1 VYRIV
6 IDMYRTWIGMRCK
19 NCESENIVKNGSV
32 KGVQVYK
39 CKNCGHRFTEG
50 SDFPR
55 MRTQS
60 RIISSSIDLYF
71 EGLSVRKIQTQI
83 KKLFGVDVSQVA
95 VWKWI
100 MKYSALVSRYVETLS
115 PQVLG
120 VYHLDETAIKC
131 KGVQKWFWEMIDEQT
146 KMIVSS
152 HLSNSRTTEDAV
164 KVLEKSVRITKRK
177 PTSIYC
183 DGLPAYVDGYN
194 KVFHTMKKEGRPE
207 LIRSIG
213 IRNIHNQNAVERLHA
228 TLKDRLRP
236 TRGLKDF
243 ETVKTLLDGWVV
255 HYNYVRRHQTLKMTP
270 AQASGLNVEPD
281 WNKLVKEATKEE
293 TLKERDMSKRIVEVI
308 AQ

>member
-1 VYRIV
+1 
-6 IDMYRTWIGMRCK
+6 MYRMWIGMQCK
-19 NCESENIVKNGSV
+19 NCESENIVKNGTV

-39 CKNCGHRFTEG
+39 CKICGHRFTEG

-152 HLSNSRTTEDAV
+152 HLSNSRTTEDAIAV
-164 KVLEKSVRITKRK
+164 FEKSVRITKRK

-194 KVFHTMKKEGRPE
+194 KVFYTMKKEGRPE

-213 IRNIHNQNAVERLHA
+213 IRNIHNQNAVERLHS
-228 TLKDRLRP
+228 TLKDRLKP
-236 TRGLKDF
+236 TRGLKDS

-255 HYNYVRRHQTLKMTP
+255 HYNYVRKHQTLKMTP

-308 AQ
+308 A

>member
-1 VYRIV
+1 
-6 IDMYRTWIGMRCK
+6 MYRMWIGMQCK
-19 NCESENIVKNGSV
+19 NCESENIVKNGTV

-39 CKNCGHRFTEG
+39 CKICGHRFTEG

-152 HLSNSRTTEDAV
+152 HLSHSRTTEDAIAV
-164 KVLEKSVRITKRK
+164 FEKSVRITKRK

-194 KVFHTMKKEGRPE
+194 KVFRTMKKEGRPE

-213 IRNIHNQNAVERLHA
+213 IRNIHNQNAVERLHS

-255 HYNYVRRHQTLKMTP
+255 HYNYVRKHQSLKGKTP
-270 AQASGLNVEPD
+270 AQASGLNIPND
-281 WNKLVKEATKEE
+281 WNVLVKEATKEE